1 MYFHKI
7 HDPINFSFPD
17 RFEPDSGRLRV
28 AGESVELELS
38 DLGGGI
44 FRIRVQGQRWPEQYS
59 QVKFGPDRG
68 EKKRRRA
75 PSQAEVRLGP
85 CAEFEVLDADGACLL
100 RSVPGEAF
108 GVCGPAWLFHFELP
122 SDAQF
127 YGMGEKG
134 VGFERSGLRTK
145 FWNTDVWADFP
156 MSLVRDGATDP
167 MYASVPWVIIKQV
180 NRYVG
185 LLLNAAGAAFLRTPP
200 SARSPADRR
209 LWFGAPEGRPELF
222 IIVGPTLAEL
232 TEKLQCWVGVTP
244 RPPLWALG
252 HQQCRWGY
260 KSQAELEALAEQFEH
275 HAIPNDGLWL
285 DIDYMRGFRVFTV
298 DDEHWP
304 NLERGLKGLGERG
317 YRVVPILDPGV
328 KLDPGYEVYDDGER
342 RRVFCLNPEGKPYVG
357 YVWPGQTVFPDFS
370 LERVREWWA
379 ERVAAFAQLG
389 FDGAWVDMNDP
400 STGATENFEMLFDR
414 GRKSHASYHNQ
425 YGAGM
430 AEATR
435 AGFERARPD
444 ERAFVLTRSAF
455 IGTGRF
461 AAVWTG
467 DNISNWYHLRKCIE
481 LSLHLALSGIPFNGP
496 DVPGFGDDP
505 DAELAV
511 AWYKVCFLFPF
522 LRNHSQKGGRHQEPW
537 TFGKS
542 SRIIR
547 RYIRL
552 RYKLLPYLY
561 QLFVEQERRGAAI
574 LRPLFYDHA
583 DAPEL
588 PLGEVA
594 DEFAV
599 GPSLLQAPIVTPG
612 VHARRVVLPRASWF
626 DARNGAWRRGH
637 RSISVRCAL
646 AETPLYIRAGS
657 LIPMQVGERTDQ
669 RNDLSD
675 IELHVFCPPGESAL
689 LDYTFDD
696 GHSRAYQRGVES
708 RARFEARATGD
719 VVYVRAALEHAGAG
733 PLTLR
738 FVLHAPAR
746 ALSVTLDGGPEQG
759 LPLRDAR
766 VHLTG
771 DPLSVRVS
779 RPMRLGA
786 ARA

>member
-1 MYFHKI
+1 VYFHKI

-17 RFEPDSGRLRV
+17 RFEPGSARLRV
-28 AGESVELELS
+28 GGETVELALQ
-38 DLGGGI
+38 DLGFDV
-44 FRIRVQGQRWPEQYS
+44 FRVHVQGARWLEQYS
-59 QVKFGPDRG
+59 QAKLGPTRG
-68 EKKRRRA
+68 ARRRA
-75 PSQAEVRLGP
+75 PSRAQVRLGP
-85 CAEFEVLDADGACLL
+85 LAEIEVLDTDGVPLL
-100 RSVPGEAF
+100 RSVPGESF
-108 GVCGPAWLFHFELP
+108 GVCGSAWLFHFELP

-127 YGMGEKG
+127 YGMGEKS

-156 MSLVRDGATDP
+156 MSLVREGATDP

-200 SARSPADRR
+200 PSARGPTDRR
-209 LWFGAPEGRPELF
+209 LWFGAPEGEPELF

-232 TEKLQCWVGVTP
+232 TEKLQRWVGVTP

-260 KSQAELEALAEQFEH
+260 KSQAELDELAAQFEH

-298 DDEHWP
+298 SDEHWP
-304 NLERGLKGLGERG
+304 DLQGGLARLRERG

-328 KLDPGYEVYDDGER
+328 KLDPGYEVYDDGELR
-342 RRVFCLNPEGKPYVG
+342 RMFCQNPEGRAYVG

-370 LERVREWWA
+370 LQRVRDWWA
-379 ERVAAFAQLG
+379 ERVAAFARLG

-400 STGATENFEMLFDR
+400 STGATENIDMLFDR

-444 ERAFVLTRSAF
+444 ERAFVLSRSAF

-467 DNISNWYHLRKCIE
+467 DNISNWVHLRKCIE
-481 LSLHLALSGIPFNGP
+481 VSLHLALSGIPFNGP

-522 LRNHSQKGGRHQEPW
+522 LRNHSQKGARFQEPW

-542 SRIIR
+542 SKIIR

-588 PLGEVA
+588 PLGEIA
-594 DEFAV
+594 DQFAI
-599 GPSLLQAPIVTPG
+599 GPALLQAPIVTPG
-612 VHARRVVLPRASWF
+612 TYARRVVLPRATWF
-626 DARNGAWRRGH
+626 DARNGAFCRGN
-637 RSISVRCAL
+637 RSLSVRCAL
-646 AETPLYIRAGS
+646 GETPLYIRAGS
-657 LIPMQVGERTDQ
+657 LIPMQVGVRTDNS
-669 RNDLSD
+669 NDLSD
-675 IELHVFCPPGESAL
+675 IELHVFCPPGDSAS
-689 LDYTFDD
+689 LDYTYDD
-696 GHSRAYQRGVES
+696 GHSRAYQRGEES
-708 RARFEARATGD
+708 VARFEARATGD
-719 VVYVRAALEHAGAG
+719 LLHVRARLLARGAG
-733 PLTLR
+733 PLTVR
-738 FVLHAPAR
+738 FVLHGPSR
-746 ALSVTLDGGPEQG
+746 ALALTIEDGPEG
-759 LPLRDAR
+759 RVALRDAK
-766 VHLTG
+766 VVLTG
-771 DPLSVRVS
+771 EPLSVRAS
-779 RPMRLGA
+779 RPLVLG
-786 ARA
+786 